1 MEIKLDWDYLK
12 TQKLF
17 LATPMYGGQCFG
29 TYARSVCELVTMFTQ
44 RQLPLQLYS
53 LFNEFL
59 ITRARAY
66 ACDEFLRSDATHLL
80 FIDSDIGFAA
90 QDIICMMSLMR
101 EPQYDI
107 LGLPYPKK
115 CIAYEKVK
123 MAVDKGFADKDPRN
137 LEQFTCDMVFN
148 PLPGTQSFSILE
160 PAEMLEVGTGTMM
173 IKRQVL
179 LDYQEAYPEYMFKP
193 DHVRTEH
200 FDGSREICMF
210 FQAEIDRPFLENP
223 FREALE
229 KIASGKS
236 DEIEYVEELAKN
248 ALEKADKELA
258 SYSKRYLSE
267 DYLFCQKARGIGKK
281 VWLLPWCQ
289 TSHTGTHVYTGTV
302 AAMGALGCSATA
314 DPNML
319 GKNKPQE
326 PLTSVKPP
334 LTLPAKESRQA
345 RRRNEKLNKVAKR

>member
-1 MEIKLDWDYLK
+1 LEIKLDWDYLK

-17 LATPMYGGQCFG
+17 IATPMYGGQCFG
-29 TYARSVCELVTMFTQ
+29 TFARSLCEVVTMFTQ
-44 RQLPLQLYS
+44 RELPLQLYS
-53 LFNEFL
+53 LFNESL

-90 QDIICMMSLMR
+90 QDVICMMSLMR

-123 MAVDKGFADKDPRN
+123 LAVDKGFADKDPRA

-193 DHVRTEH
+193 DHIRTEH

-210 FQAEIDRPFLENP
+210 FQAEIDRPFLEKP

-229 KIASGKS
+229 KIADPNFQGDKQG
-236 DEIEYVEELAKN
+236 LAQQ
-248 ALEKADKELA
+248 AILMADKQLSE
-258 SYSKRYLSE
+258 YSKRYLSE
-267 DYLFCQKARGIGKK
+267 DYLFCQKARAIGKK

-302 AAMGALGCSATA
+302 AAMGALGVSATA
-314 DPNML
+314 DPGML
-319 GKNKPQE
+319 GKNKPAPE
-326 PLTSVKPP
+326 PLTPV
-334 LTLPAKESRQA
+334 LQQLPVKESRQT
-345 RRRNEKLNKVAKR
+345 RRRNQKVAKVAKR